1 MITTISARRLERRP
15 NPDLHH
21 PRDFDP
27 DEYPILARH
36 WFGLEARDVREVF
49 WDLARQGHH
58 LPAEHG
64 VILLEGG
71 RP

>member
-1 MITTISARRLERRP
+1 LELR
-15 NPDLHH
+15 
-21 PRDFDP
+21 
-27 DEYPILARH
+27 E
-36 WFGLEARDVREVF
+36 VREVI

-71 RP
+71 RL